1 MGNFKQLRVWQDA
14 LELVTSIYSLSN
26 ASPFSRDF
34 GLTDQIRRA
43 SVSIPSNIAEG
54 DERGTSKEAIRFFHI
69 AKGSVAEVI
78 TQLHVAHN
86 IGYIDQQ
93 TLGKLENQSEKIR
106 ASLLNLIRAREN
118 RMQL

>member
-14 LELVTSIYSLSN
+14 LELTTSIYSLSN
-26 ASPFSRDF
+26 SSSFSRDF
-34 GLTDQIRRA
+34 GLTNQIRKA

-54 DERGTSKEAIRFFHI
+54 DERGTAKEAIRFFHI

-78 TQLHVAHN
+78 TQLHVAYN

-93 TLGKLENQSEKIR
+93 TLENLENQSEKIR
-106 ASLLNLIRAREN
+106 ASLINLIRAREN
-118 RMQL
+118 QIHS